1 MYCIMRTEKRK
12 RTDITGIQKENT
24 RTATEYNNKIEPG
37 MDIFN
42 VSLVQSDNWMQDI
55 QQEIDR
61 AGAHT
66 RSNSVVALDTI
77 YTASPQFFQGKTN
90 AENDQFF
97 RDCLEFHQRKFGH
110 VISAVVH
117 YDESTPHMH
126 IISVPLTKDGRLSA
140 RDVIGN
146 RTKMRQTQTEFFEQ
160 VGRGYGLERGVQ
172 MDGPEKAEHIT
183 AQEHR
188 LREVQQET
196 QRELDRLGAVS
207 HREQTERERA
217 RRLRRQA
224 DEQQAENSRLRATES
239 QIRGDI
245 ERQQRIAGQLAEMNQ
260 RARREFAQTKKQT
273 EQMQKQVELVKN
285 FLTIAEQRQLDEL
298 YKGNELER

>member
-1 MYCIMRTEKRK
+1 MFCIMRTEKRK
-12 RTDITGIQKENT
+12 RTDIGGIQRENT
-24 RTATEYNNKIEPG
+24 RTATEYNNQVQPG
-37 MDIFN
+37 MDILN
-42 VSLVQSDNWMQDI
+42 VDLLHSDNWMQDI

-61 AGAHT
+61 AGARI

-77 YTASPQFFQGKTN
+77 YTASGDFFKGKSN
-90 AENDQFF
+90 EENDQFF

-110 VISAVVH
+110 VISAVIH
-117 YDESTPHMH
+117 YDETTAHMH
-126 IISVPLTKDGRLSA
+126 VISVPLTRDGRLSA

-146 RTKMRQTQTEFFEQ
+146 RTQMRRAQTEFYEQ

-172 MDGPEKAEHIT
+172 QDGPEKAQHIT

-217 RRLRRQA
+217 KRLRRQA
-224 DEQQAENSRLRATES
+224 DEQQAENRRLKATAS
-239 QIRGDI
+239 QIQGET
-245 ERQQRIAGQLAEMNQ
+245 ERQQRIARQLAEMNQ
-260 RARREFAQTKKQT
+260 KARREFAQTKKQI
-273 EQMQKQVELVKN
+273 EQMKEQASQVKG

-298 YKGNELER
+298 YKGDELER

>member
-1 MYCIMRTEKRK
+1 MYCIMRIEKRK
-12 RTDITGIQKENT
+12 RQDIGGLQRENN
-24 RTATEYNNKIEPG
+24 RTATEYNNQVQPG
-37 MDIFN
+37 MDILN
-42 VSLVQSDNWMQDI
+42 VDLLHSDNWMQDI

-61 AGAHT
+61 AGART

-77 YTASPQFFQGKTN
+77 YTASGDFFKGKSN
-90 AENDQFF
+90 EENDQFF

-110 VISAVVH
+110 VISAVIH
-117 YDESTPHMH
+117 YDETTAHMH
-126 IISVPLTKDGRLSA
+126 VISVPLTRDGRLSA

-146 RTKMRQTQTEFFEQ
+146 RTQMRRAQTEFYEQ

-172 MDGPEKAEHIT
+172 QDGPEKAQHIT

-217 RRLRRQA
+217 KRLRRQA
-224 DEQQAENSRLRATES
+224 DEQLAENRRLKATAS
-239 QIRGDI
+239 QIQGET
-245 ERQQRIAGQLAEMNQ
+245 ERQQRIARQLAEMNQ
-260 RARREFAQTKKQT
+260 KARREFAQTKKQI
-273 EQMQKQVELVKN
+273 EQMKEQASQVKG

-298 YKGNELER
+298 YKGDELER

>member
-1 MYCIMRTEKRK
+1 MFCIMRTEKRK
-12 RTDITGIQKENT
+12 RTDLGGIQKENT
-24 RTATEYNNKIEPG
+24 RTATEYNNQVEPG
-37 MDIFN
+37 MDILN

-61 AGAHT
+61 AGART

-90 AENDQFF
+90 AENDKFF
-97 RDCLEFHQRKFGH
+97 EDCLRFHQRKFGH
-110 VISAVVH
+110 VISAVIH
-117 YDESTPHMH
+117 YDETTAHMH
-126 IISVPLTKDGRLSA
+126 VISVPLTKDGRLSA

-146 RTKMRQTQTEFFEQ
+146 RTQMRRTQTEFYEQ

-172 MDGPEKAEHIT
+172 QDGPEKAQHIT

-196 QRELDRLGAVS
+196 QRGLDRLGAVS

-224 DEQQAENSRLRATES
+224 DEQQAENRQLKATAS
-239 QIRGDI
+239 QIRDDM
-245 ERQQRIAGQLAEMNQ
+245 ERQQRIAGQLADMNQ
-260 RARREFAQTKKQT
+260 KARKEFAQTKKQI
-273 EQMQKQVELVKN
+273 EQMKEQASQVRE

-298 YKGNELER
+298 YKGGELER

>member
-12 RTDITGIQKENT
+12 RQDIGGLQRENN
-24 RTATEYNNKIEPG
+24 RTATEYNNQVQPG
-37 MDIFN
+37 MDILN
-42 VSLVQSDNWMQDI
+42 VDLLHSDNWMQDI

-61 AGAHT
+61 AGART

-77 YTASPQFFQGKTN
+77 YTASGDFFKGKSN
-90 AENDQFF
+90 EENDQFF

-110 VISAVVH
+110 VISAVIH
-117 YDESTPHMH
+117 YDETTAHMH
-126 IISVPLTKDGRLSA
+126 VISVPLTRDGRLSA

-146 RTKMRQTQTEFFEQ
+146 RTQMRRAQTEFYEQ

-172 MDGPEKAEHIT
+172 QDGPEKAQHIT

-217 RRLRRQA
+217 KRLRRQA
-224 DEQQAENSRLRATES
+224 DEQQAENRRLKATAS
-239 QIRGDI
+239 QIQGET
-245 ERQQRIAGQLAEMNQ
+245 ERQQRIARQLAEMNQ
-260 RARREFAQTKKQT
+260 KARREFAQTKKQI
-273 EQMQKQVELVKN
+273 EQMKEQASQVKG

-298 YKGNELER
+298 YKGDELER